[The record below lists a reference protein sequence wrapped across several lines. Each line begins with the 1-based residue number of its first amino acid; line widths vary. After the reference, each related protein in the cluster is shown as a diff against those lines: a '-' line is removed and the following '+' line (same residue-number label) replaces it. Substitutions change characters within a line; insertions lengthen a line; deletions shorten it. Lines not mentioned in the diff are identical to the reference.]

1 MATNLQTHEP
11 DTTSS
16 SNSSSSNLSKKETEI
31 EDSKTK
37 KRHRKDVS
45 YKHPV
50 FRGVRMRSWGK
61 WVSEIR
67 QPRKK
72 SRIWLGTFS
81 TAEMAARAHDVAALS
96 IKGKSAI
103 LNFPELKDSLPR
115 PVSLSPR
122 DVQEAAAKAATM
134 FDIPGVATPPPQ
146 PLLSDSNNAAE
157 ELGEIIELPSLEG
170 CLNSP
175 ESSTEFLVDSVDDRW
190 VYPSWPVADIG
201 GFWDYISDHVA
212 ENDHAGMLIWDC

>member
-1 MATNLQTHEP
+1 MAAFPQTREP
-11 DTTSS
+11 DTPSFSSTSAS
-16 SNSSSSNLSKKETEI
+16 LHTVVEAAPLPESKV
-31 EDSKTK
+31 K
-37 KRHRKDVS
+37 KRSRKDVS

-50 FRGVRMRSWGK
+50 YRGVRMRSWGK

-96 IKGKSAI
+96 IKGNSAV
-103 LNFPELKDSLPR
+103 LNFPELKESLPR

-122 DVQEAAAKAATM
+122 DVQEAAAKGATM
-134 FDIPGVATPPPQ
+134 LEFSTSETLPPPVDGIN
-146 PLLSDSNNAAE
+146 PAD

-170 CLNSP
+170 CLDSP
-175 ESSTEFLVDSVDDRW
+175 ESSTGLAMVDLVDRW
-190 VYPSWPVADIG
+190 MYPSWAVADID
-201 GFWDYISDHVA
+201 GFLDFISDHLA
-212 ENDHAGMLIWDC
+212 ENGSNKLIWD

>member
-1 MATNLQTHEP
+1 MAAISRKP
-11 DTTSS
+11 DVLTVPATPHKGVVEDEQVPE
-16 SNSSSSNLSKKETEI
+16 NSKN
-31 EDSKTK
+31 K
-37 KRHRKDVS
+37 KRNRKDVS

-81 TAEMAARAHDVAALS
+81 TAEMAAKAHDVAALS
-96 IKGKSAI
+96 IKGNSAI

-122 DVQEAAAKAATM
+122 HVQEAAAKAATM
-134 FDIPGVATPPPQ
+134 LEFARTPTPQTQPP
-146 PLLSDSNNAAE
+146 LTESNPVD
-157 ELGEIIELPSLEG
+157 ELGEIIELPSLDGNE
-170 CLNSP
+170 LVM
-175 ESSTEFLVDSVDDRW
+175 VDSVDQW
-190 VYPSWPVADIG
+190 VYPSWEVADID
-201 GFWDYISDHVA
+201 GFLEYVSYQMADNYNA
-212 ENDHAGMLIWDC
+212 QLILDC

>member
-1 MATNLQTHEP
+1 MATNLPTQEP

-16 SNSSSSNLSKKETEI
+16 SSSSNALKMETKVTRSENHSI
-31 EDSKTK
+31 TK

-96 IKGKSAI
+96 IKGNVRYYACI
-103 LNFPELKDSLPR
+103 YEL
-115 PVSLSPR
+115 
-122 DVQEAAAKAATM
+122 
-134 FDIPGVATPPPQ
+134 
-146 PLLSDSNNAAE
+146 
-157 ELGEIIELPSLEG
+157 
-170 CLNSP
+170 
-175 ESSTEFLVDSVDDRW
+175 
-190 VYPSWPVADIG
+190 
-201 GFWDYISDHVA
+201 
-212 ENDHAGMLIWDC
+212 